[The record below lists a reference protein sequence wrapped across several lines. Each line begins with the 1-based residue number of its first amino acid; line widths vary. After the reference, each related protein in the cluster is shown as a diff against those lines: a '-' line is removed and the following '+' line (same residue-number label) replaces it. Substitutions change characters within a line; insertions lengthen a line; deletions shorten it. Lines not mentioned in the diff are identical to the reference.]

1 MLTKEELTQAYES
14 FNDQKIVNLAMN
26 ESKSLREDAIPIL
39 ENEIIQRNLD
49 TKLLDWIKLERN
61 FFKGADLQNLKQII
75 KNSEC
80 SECGKNF
87 NNIKG
92 FHIHYLSV
100 LDSSFDSEVIVCE
113 SCGIQLRKKSYLK
126 TATFG
131 FLSFRGIINVPFYFI
146 GELVRSFSRQERSEK
161 IIEDFIFQ
169 NTGLIREYGVE
180 NVHELIYHY
189 NIEQAEQNE

>member
-49 TKLLDWIKLERN
+49 AKLLHWIKLERN
-61 FFKGADLQNLKQII
+61 FFKGAELQNLKQVI

-80 SECGKNF
+80 SECGKKF
-87 NNIKG
+87 NNTQG
-92 FHIHYLSV
+92 FNIHYISA
-100 LDSSFDSEVIVCE
+100 LDSSFDSEIIVCE
-113 SCGIQLRKKSYLK
+113 SCGSQLRKKSYLK
-126 TATFG
+126 TATLG

-146 GELVRSFSRQERSEK
+146 GELVRSFSRKHRSEK
-161 IIEDFIFQ
+161 IIENFIFQ

-180 NVHELIYHY
+180 NVHELIAHY
-189 NIEQAEQNE
+189 NIQQAEQNE